1 MAGSSGFRRAESE
14 RGLRGG
20 CRAQGAGGWC
30 RGGLVAAWWSLGQEE
45 DTQAGPREKELGGRE
60 RKGLGAQ
67 EPFCPLLVLS
77 TSVCVC
83 VWHRLCWA
91 SLPRGLPS
99 GCVSGGC
106 APAVG
111 CGLLS
116 LRSTGSRAQARP
128 LWPSGSAAPR
138 HVGSARTRGRVCVT
152 CAEGRFFTAKP
163 PGKPSLLVFR
173 LFGPI

>member
-83 VWHRLCWA
+83 LASAVLGLTAARPSLWLREWGLRASCGVRAPLVAKHGLPGTGSAAVALGLSCSAARGVCPDQGSG
-91 SLPRGLPS
+91 SLPRS
-99 GCVSGGC
+99 
-106 APAVG
+106 
-111 CGLLS
+111 
-116 LRSTGSRAQARP
+116 RQGSP
-128 LWPSGSAAPR
+128 L
-138 HVGSARTRGRVCVT
+138 
-152 CAEGRFFTAKP
+152 F
-163 PGKPSLLVFR
+163 
-173 LFGPI
+173 